1 MLTPSSMNMTRI
13 TSKTVALDEPLMYPM
28 LNGKVLGHD
37 KKVATVGIS
46 FVEHLGMACFET
58 SGGALN
64 KRTNDL
70 FLMASWMSETQGPGT
85 YQSMCDQGGGR
96 AQLI

>member
-13 TSKTVALDEPLMYPM
+13 ASKTTALDEPLMYPM
-28 LNGKVLGHD
+28 LNGKILGHD
-37 KKVATVGIS
+37 KKVATVGMS
-46 FVEHLGMACFET
+46 FVEHLGMACFEN

-64 KRTNDL
+64 KKTNDP

-85 YQSMCDQGGGR
+85 CQSMCDQGGRGGHN
-96 AQLI
+96 